1 METLCWAQ
9 GSSAGPAPAPATLA
23 HGITT
28 EAPAM
33 LTMRHTTSFASVPLD
48 TRVRARA
55 GTGQQGPPTLGMQD
69 PSTYSPLSAGPR
81 CDRCSPGYFG
91 APEMEGGEC
100 RPCQCNN
107 NIDASDPEG
116 CDPRTGQCLRCLYH
130 TAGPRCAQCQP
141 GYYGNALQRS
151 CRRERGEGS
160 AGLGMDRGL
169 GWGG

>member
-1 METLCWAQ
+1 M
-9 GSSAGPAPAPATLA
+9 P
-23 HGITT
+23 
-28 EAPAM
+28 
-33 LTMRHTTSFASVPLD
+33 TMKHTTSSASVPLD
-48 TRVRARA
+48 MRVRGRA
-55 GTGQQGPPTLGMQD
+55 GTVQQD
-69 PSTYSPLSAGPR
+69 PLHWGCGTPAPIAPLSAGPR

-116 CDPRTGQCLRCLYH
+116 CDSRTGQCLRCLYH

-151 CRRERGEGS
+151 CRRERG
-160 AGLGMDRGL
+160 RGL
-169 GWGG
+169 CGAGAAWEFGMERLK